1 MKCENHWRQFS
12 YISPFNEI
20 LSSYFGQIKTHWIG
34 FKYFVFE
41 KENLQAMKSEYIT
54 TTREARDLMKIQKA
68 EEHDAVY
75 METKSQLVTHP
86 GN

>member
-41 KENLQAMKSEYIT
+41 KENLTGDEK
-54 TTREARDLMKIQKA
+54 
-68 EEHDAVY
+68 
-75 METKSQLVTHP
+75 
-86 GN
+86 